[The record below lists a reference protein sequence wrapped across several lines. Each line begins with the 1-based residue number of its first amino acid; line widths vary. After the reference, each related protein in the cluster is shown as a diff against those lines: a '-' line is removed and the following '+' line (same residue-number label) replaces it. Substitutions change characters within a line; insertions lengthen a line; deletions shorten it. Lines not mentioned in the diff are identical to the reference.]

1 MATRL
6 SDVAARAGVSVKTVS
21 NVIND
26 YPHITAHTRAKVEAA
41 IADLDYR
48 PNVSARSLRKGRSD
62 FIALAIPE
70 MASPYFA
77 ELGAAFSR
85 AAKRRGITV
94 LIEQTEGEPA
104 AEQMILD
111 GMRGQLIDGIVFSP
125 ITSSPAKI
133 SAAVG
138 SGKPIVLLGER
149 TTGGTFD
156 HVAVDS
162 VQAAYDATT
171 HLISLGRRRIAAIG
185 VGGGGASG
193 TGAVRRRGYRKALKA
208 AGLPHDPELELA
220 GTGYHRLDGA
230 ASMRALL
237 ELPEPPDAV
246 FCFNDLLA
254 LGALRTLADAGL
266 SVPDDVAVVGFDDI
280 EDGRYHS
287 PSLTTISP
295 DKEWLAD
302 QTVALLLERIAGSG
316 EAARRNLTVPYTL
329 EIRESTAG
337 LEGR

>member
-1 MATRL
+1 MTTRL

-26 YPHITAHTRAKVEAA
+26 YPHITAQTRAKVEAA
-41 IADLDYR
+41 IAALDYR

-77 ELGAAFSR
+77 ELGAAISR

-94 LIEQTEGEPA
+94 LIDQTEGEAPA
-104 AEQMILD
+104 EKVVLD
-111 GMRGQLIDGIVFSP
+111 GMRGQLIDGIIFSP
-125 ITSSPAKI
+125 ITTVPAKLTV
-133 SAAVG
+133 AYT
-138 SGKPIVLLGER
+138 GKPLVLLGER
-149 TTGGTFD
+149 PAGGQFD
-156 HVAVDS
+156 RVAVNS
-162 VQAAYDATT
+162 VQASYDATT
-171 HLISLGRRRIAAIG
+171 HLIALGRRRIAAIG
-185 VGGGGASG
+185 VGGTS

-208 AGLPHDPELELA
+208 AGIPHDPALELA
-220 GTGYHRLDGA
+220 GTGYHRPDGA
-230 ASMRALL
+230 ASMRELL
-237 ELPEPPDAV
+237 ALPEPPDAV

-266 SVPDDVAVVGFDDI
+266 KVPGDVAVVGFDDI
-280 EDGRYHS
+280 EDGRYHA

-302 QTVALLLERIAGSG
+302 NAVGLLLERIAGTG
-316 EAARRNLTVPYTL
+316 EAARRDLTVPYTL

-337 LEGR
+337 

>member
-85 AAKRRGITV
+85 AAKKRGITV

-104 AEQMILD
+104 AEQMVLD

-125 ITSSPAKI
+125 ITSTPAKI
-133 SAAVG
+133 GAAVG
-138 SGKPIVLLGER
+138 SGKPLILLGER

-171 HLISLGRRRIAAIG
+171 HLVSLGRTRIAAVG

-208 AGLPHDPELELA
+208 AGLTHDPALELA

-230 ASMRALL
+230 AAMRQLL

-302 QTVALLLERIAGSG
+302 QTVSLLLERIGGSG

-329 EIRESTAG
+329 EIRESSAG
-337 LEGR
+337 

>member
-26 YPHITAHTRAKVEAA
+26 YPHITSHTRAKVQAA
-41 IADLDYR
+41 IDALDYK

-77 ELGAAFSR
+77 ELGAAISR
-85 AAKRRGITV
+85 AAKKRGITV
-94 LIEQTEGEPA
+94 LIDQTEGEAA
-104 AEQMILD
+104 AEKFILD
-111 GMRGQLIDGIVFSP
+111 GMRGQLIDGIIFSP
-125 ITSSPAKI
+125 ITTAPARI
-133 SAAVG
+133 GAADTA
-138 SGKPIVLLGER
+138 KPLLLLGER
-149 TTGGTFD
+149 HAGGNLD

-162 VQAAYDATT
+162 VQASFDATT

-185 VGGGGASG
+185 VGGGAG
-193 TGAVRRRGYRKALKA
+193 TGSVRRRGYRKALKA
-208 AGLPHDPELELA
+208 AGIEHDPALELA
-220 GTGYHRLDGA
+220 GTGYHREDGA
-230 ASMRALL
+230 ASMRDLL
-237 ELPEPPDAV
+237 ALPEPPDAV

-266 SVPDDVAVVGFDDI
+266 SVPGDVAVVGFDDI
-280 EDGRYHS
+280 EDGRFHS

-295 DKEWLAD
+295 DKEWLAENA
-302 QTVALLLERIAGSG
+302 VAVLLDRISGSG
-316 EAARRNLTVPYTL
+316 EADRRDLIVPYTL
-329 EIRESTAG
+329 KIRESTSG
-337 LEGR
+337 